1 MLEFILEI
9 KSYSSHAYNVL
20 KPPFPHGEDAYN
32 DDEFSHFND
41 DEEFE
46 GFNKNEDPEDPDEF
60 YSEPKAKN
68 HIPHGEDAYIAPK
81 PPLPRGEDAYND
93 DEFSHFNDDEEFEGF
108 NKNEDPEDPDEF
120 YSEPKA
126 KKQDKVTPSPSPSS
140 LGFDIGYCYVL
151 M

>member
-60 YSEPKAKN
+60 YSEPKAK
-68 HIPHGEDAYIAPK
+68 
-81 PPLPRGEDAYND
+81 
-93 DEFSHFNDDEEFEGF
+93 
-108 NKNEDPEDPDEF
+108 
-120 YSEPKA
+120 
-126 KKQDKVTPSPSPSS
+126 KQDKVTPSPSPSS
-140 LGFDIGYCYVL
+140 QGGCLQYNLLLSTVYTLHYMVKVSDGGYASNDICDAMHCQSKIVAFLGTLINISTYY
-151 M
+151 MKI

>member
-20 KPPFPHGEDAYN
+20 KPPFPHGEDAY
-32 DDEFSHFND
+32 
-41 DEEFE
+41 
-46 GFNKNEDPEDPDEF
+46 
-60 YSEPKAKN
+60 
-68 HIPHGEDAYIAPK
+68 IAPK

-93 DEFSHFNDDEEFEGF
+93 DEFSHFIDDEEFEGF

-140 LGFDIGYCYVL
+140 QGGCLQYNLLLSTVYTLHYMVKVSDGGYASNAMQCQSKIVAFLGTLINISTYY
-151 M
+151 MKI